1 MEEKIEIPIPEEY
14 SDICP
19 ISDAEFQA
27 KKNIPMTMEDWSI
40 RLNKFL
46 DFNEVEI
53 LQDKGRVSAEI
64 AKSFAETEF
73 EKYRII
79 QDKSFQS
86 DFDIFLEETK
96 KIEKNQNT

>member
-1 MEEKIEIPIPEEY
+1 MY
-14 SDICP
+14 LDY
-19 ISDAEFQA
+19 AEFQA

>member
-1 MEEKIEIPIPEEY
+1 
-14 SDICP
+14 
-19 ISDAEFQA
+19 
-27 KKNIPMTMEDWSI
+27 MTMEDWSI